1 MKKGLNLVLA
11 IVMVL
16 SLVFI
21 GDIASSNNPF
31 AAQAQTK
38 VSVKK
43 KSSGGLYGK
52 SKSGVK
58 YIYRKGRNGTV
69 YVYRKG
75 RDGTVYVGKKSYQGG
90 KYVAGKTVQGTKY
103 IGKKTVNGTKSIFR
117 KTKKVVVGQ

>member
-1 MKKGLNLVLA
+1 MKKGMNLILA

-38 VSVKK
+38 VTVRKRHND
-43 KSSGGLYGK
+43 GLYGK
-52 SKSGVK
+52 SKRGAK
-58 YIYRKGRNGTV
+58 YIYRKGKGGTM

-75 RDGTVYVGKKSYQGG
+75 RNGTVYVGKKSYQGG
-90 KYVAGKTVQGTKY
+90 KYVAGKTVKGSKFIY
-103 IGKKTVNGTKSIFR
+103 RKS
-117 KTKKVVVGQ
+117 KKVIVGH

>member
-1 MKKGLNLVLA
+1 MRKVLNLVLA

-38 VSVKK
+38 VTVRKK
-43 KSSGGLYGK
+43 NSGGLYGK
-52 SKSGVK
+52 SKRGTK

-75 RDGTVYVGKKSYQGG
+75 RQGTVYVGKKSYKGG
-90 KYVAGKTVQGTKY
+90 KYVVGKTVKGSKWIY
-103 IGKKTVNGTKSIFR
+103 RKGKKI
-117 KTKKVVVGQ
+117 VVGH

>member
-1 MKKGLNLVLA
+1 MKKILNLIFALA
-11 IVMVL
+11 MVL

-38 VSVKK
+38 VTVRKK
-43 KSSGGLYGK
+43 NSGGIYGK
-52 SKSGVK
+52 SKSGAK

-75 RDGTVYVGKKSYQGG
+75 RQGTVYVGKKSYKGG
-90 KYVAGKTVQGTKY
+90 KYVVGKTVKGSKWIY
-103 IGKKTVNGTKSIFR
+103 RKGKKI
-117 KTKKVVVGQ
+117 VVGH

>member
-1 MKKGLNLVLA
+1 MRKGLNLVLA

-16 SLVFI
+16 SLAFI

-38 VSVKK
+38 VTVRKK
-43 KSSGGLYGK
+43 NSGGIYGK
-52 SKSGVK
+52 TKSGAK

-75 RDGTVYVGKKSYQGG
+75 KQGAIYVGRKSYQGG
-90 KYVAGKTVQGTKY
+90 KYVVGKTVKGSKW
-103 IGKKTVNGTKSIFR
+103 IFR
-117 KTKKVVVGQ
+117 KGKKVVVGH